1 MKQREIQILLLSAGL
16 VSAAVAAFTYFQS
29 RTKNKLQEDIA
40 YLDKQIKSLE
50 LADRLNKHSGS
61 EL

>member
-1 MKQREIQILLLSAGL
+1 MKTKEIQILLLSAGL

-40 YLDKQIKSLE
+40 YLDKQIKQLE
-50 LADRLNKHSGS
+50 LVEKMNKHNGS
-61 EL
+61 TL